1 MSALY
6 VSNGNTSYAHWEIT
20 PQKVG
25 RKTLYELS
33 SELTLLSIRVC
44 SVNNSILIMG
54 KGLTEVKALSLFTY
68 VQLLFNRVFFFWWLP
83 EHRWHTKVL
92 CWTILLQILHRFK
105 VSLRKSLLPGYY
117 HSNGSD
123 ATIKFNQVAPSIQ
136 CS

>member
-68 VQLLFNRVFFFWWLP
+68 AQLLFNRVFFSGGYRSIVGIQKSSVGRSF
-83 EHRWHTKVL
+83 
-92 CWTILLQILHRFK
+92 FK
-105 VSLRKSLLPGYY
+105 SYIVSK
-117 HSNGSD
+117 
-123 ATIKFNQVAPSIQ
+123 
-136 CS
+136 